1 MNTITFWC
9 ILVIIF
15 GVFEALTIQL
25 VSIWFMFGALAAFIA
40 ACCNISLG
48 LQLIIFAVVS
58 VILLLLTRPVIK
70 KFFPTGIEPTN
81 FDSCI
86 HRTGIVTETINNL
99 QNKGQVKIG
108 GQIWSA
114 KSLNNEVIPVNTEVI
129 VEKIEGVKA
138 VVVRKKIN
146 N

>member
-9 ILVIIF
+9 ILIVIF

-25 VSIWFMFGALAAFIA
+25 VSIWFMFGALAAFVA

-58 VILLLLTRPVIK
+58 VALLFLTRPVIK

-81 FDSCI
+81 FNSCI
-86 HRTGIVTETINNL
+86 RRTGIVIETINNL

-108 GQIWSA
+108 GQVWSA
-114 KSLNNEVIPVNTEVI
+114 KSLNDEVIPVNTEVI

>member
-9 ILVIIF
+9 ILVVIF

-25 VSIWFMFGALAAFIA
+25 VSIWFMLGAIAAFIA
-40 ACCNISLG
+40 ACCNISFG
-48 LQLIIFAVVS
+48 LQLIIFAVIS

-70 KFFPTGIEPTN
+70 KFFSTGIEPTN

-114 KSLNNEVIPVNTEVI
+114 KSLNNEVIPVNTEVV
-129 VEKIEGVKA
+129 VEKIEGVK
-138 VVVRKKIN
+138 VIVVRKKD
-146 N
+146 

>member
-9 ILVIIF
+9 ILVVIF
-15 GVFEALTIQL
+15 GVFEAFTIQL
-25 VSIWFMFGALAAFIA
+25 VSIWFMLGAIAAFIA
-40 ACCNISLG
+40 ACCDTSLG

-58 VILLLLTRPVIK
+58 VVLLLLTRPVIK
-70 KFFPTGIEPTN
+70 KFFPSGIEPTN

-114 KSLNNEVIPVNTEVI
+114 KSLNNEVIPVNAEVV
-129 VEKIEGVKA
+129 VEKIEGVKV

>member
-58 VILLLLTRPVIK
+58 VVLLLLTRPVIK

-81 FDSCI
+81 FNSYI

-99 QNKGQVKIG
+99 QNKGQIKIG

-114 KSLNNEVIPVNTEVI
+114 KSLNNEVIPVNAEVI

>member
-1 MNTITFWC
+1 M
-9 ILVIIF
+9 
-15 GVFEALTIQL
+15 FEALTIQL
-25 VSIWFMFGALAAFIA
+25 VSIWFMLGAIAAFIA
-40 ACCNISLG
+40 ACCNISFG
-48 LQLIIFAVVS
+48 LQLIIFAVIS

-70 KFFPTGIEPTN
+70 KFFSTGIEPTN

-114 KSLNNEVIPVNTEVI
+114 KSLNNEVIPVNTEVV
-129 VEKIEGVKA
+129 VEKIEGVK
-138 VVVRKKIN
+138 VIVVRKKD
-146 N
+146 